1 MIYYISKKMLA
12 YEEKYSPLEKTGL
25 ALVWATQKFRHYM
38 LAFKVLLIARMDLLK
53 YQMEK
58 PMQDRKIAKW
68 VLLLSKFDIK
78 YLTQKSI
85 KGKEIADHLAYYSPK
100 EAEEI
105 QGDFPDED
113 IMGIELE
120 QWKMYLMEQ
129 LIRTEV
135 VLEFS

>member
-58 PMQDRKIAKW
+58 PMQDRKTAKW

-85 KGKEIADHLAYYSPK
+85 KGKAIADHLAHCSPK
-100 EAEEI
+100 ESEEI
-105 QGDFPDED
+105 QGDFPD
-113 IMGIELE
+113 
-120 QWKMYLMEQ
+120 
-129 LIRTEV
+129 
-135 VLEFS
+135 

>member
-1 MIYYISKKMLA
+1 MLA
-12 YEEKYSPLEKTGL
+12 YEEKYSPLEKTRL

-58 PMQDRKIAKW
+58 PMQDRKTAKW

-85 KGKEIADHLAYYSPK
+85 KGKVIADHLAHCSPK

-105 QGDFPDED
+105 QGDFPD
-113 IMGIELE
+113 
-120 QWKMYLMEQ
+120 
-129 LIRTEV
+129 
-135 VLEFS
+135 